1 MAELNLNNLTLDDNT
16 FDVLPDGDYHFTVD
30 SHEIDYYSGNST
42 KIPPNTQ
49 QVICHLAI
57 PYEKDGEIKTAK
69 VKNTLN
75 IYSKGLWAVRQF
87 VECIGMVPEKGKAS
101 IDMDRIDGMTGVCSI
116 TTGTSSKGNEF
127 NNVGMFYPP
136 SKAPRVTANDAAWD
150 KRDGFMDAVDDPFN
164 DLPEA

>member
-1 MAELNLNNLTLDDNT
+1 MPSIVNMFVKDALDNKSSCPTLDPKRCLNSKQGKARCSAC
-16 FDVLPDGDYHFTVD
+16 V
-30 SHEIDYYSGNST
+30 EICPGGALL
-42 KIPPNTQ
+42 I
-49 QVICHLAI
+49 
-57 PYEKDGEIKTAK
+57 
-69 VKNTLN
+69 
-75 IYSKGLWAVRQF
+75 
-87 VECIGMVPEKGKAS
+87 PEKGKAS

-116 TTGTSSKGNEF
+116 TTGTSAKGNEF